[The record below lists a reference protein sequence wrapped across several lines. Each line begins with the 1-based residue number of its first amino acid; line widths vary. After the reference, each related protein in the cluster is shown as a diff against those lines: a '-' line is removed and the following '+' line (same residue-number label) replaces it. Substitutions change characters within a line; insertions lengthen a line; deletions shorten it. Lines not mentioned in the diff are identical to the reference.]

1 MLEFMGFLI
10 IVCILGFLALMIN
23 GFIVARRKGSL
34 PTELFN
40 HEMFAE
46 RKPVVEELPNRAVAD
61 SHWHVKTFMRP
72 RRKLV

>member
-10 IVCILGFLALMIN
+10 IVCIFGFLALLIN
-23 GFIVARRKGSL
+23 RIIRAGRKTPLS
-34 PTELFN
+34 TELFN

-46 RKPVVEELPNRAVAD
+46 RKPVVEELPTRAVAD

-72 RRKLV
+72 RRNKV

>member
-1 MLEFMGFLI
+1 MFEFLGFLI
-10 IVCILGFLALMIN
+10 IVCIFGFIALLFN
-23 GFIVARRKGSL
+23 GIIVARRKGSL

-46 RKPVVEELPNRAVAD
+46 REPVVSEVPKRAVAD

-72 RRKLV
+72 RRKKV

>member
-10 IVCILGFLALMIN
+10 IVCIFGFIALRIN
-23 GFIVARRKGSL
+23 GLIVTNRRGSL

-46 RKPVVEELPNRAVAD
+46 HEPVVTELPKRAVAD
-61 SHWHVKTFMRP
+61 SHWHVKAFMRP
-72 RRKLV
+72 RRKG